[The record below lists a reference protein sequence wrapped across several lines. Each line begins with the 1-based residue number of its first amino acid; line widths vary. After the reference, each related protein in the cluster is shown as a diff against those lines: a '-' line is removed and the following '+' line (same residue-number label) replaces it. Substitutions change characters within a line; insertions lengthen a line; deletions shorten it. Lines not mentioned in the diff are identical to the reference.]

1 MSVVVIVV
9 SVPVLWDDCC
19 WPRQEEEARQ
29 VDGHGRQR
37 WRWWRRRQR
46 LRRWRQLRQCS
57 F

>member
-37 WRWWRRRQR
+37 
-46 LRRWRQLRQCS
+46 
-57 F
+57 